1 MKKILA
7 AVAALAVSGLLLAG
21 CSDSNNTD
29 VNETGNASVETT
41 VESIESTNSE
51 LSEET
56 TESTEEIVDPSDIPE
71 EVTDDESPDEIRPV
85 FNEEEPNPLQ
95 NLVLASMGDFTNW
108 PYLDEVTDEFIF
120 SDYFLLDKNN
130 ENYEEIIAMQ
140 CPMSAQMCEIIIIKA
155 NDVESAKA
163 DLEARQKK
171 AQDTDAFYPDD
182 IERAANS
189 IVGTKGDY
197 AYFFICPDPVTAE
210 QLLTEAISE

>member
-21 CSDSNNTD
+21 CSDNNNPD
-29 VNETGNASVETT
+29 ANETSDTTIETT
-41 VESIESTNSE
+41 VESVESTDSE
-51 LSEET
+51 IEDETSASEEDI
-56 TESTEEIVDPSDIPE
+56 TEEIIDE
-71 EVTDDESPDEIRPV
+71 TEDDEVPETVNPV
-85 FNEEEPNPLQ
+85 FNEETPNPLQ
-95 NLVLASMGDFTNW
+95 NLVLAAMGDKSNW

-155 NDVESAKA
+155 KDVESAKA

-197 AYFFICPDPVTAE
+197 AYFFICPDSVTAE

>member
-21 CSDSNNTD
+21 CSDNN
-29 VNETGNASVETT
+29 
-41 VESIESTNSE
+41 STNADDATVDTTTSI
-51 LSEET
+51 SEET
-56 TESTEEIVDPSDIPE
+56 TEETEDTSAEETDEIIDDSADDEESDVIMPSFNPE
-71 EVTDDESPDEIRPV
+71 EA
-85 FNEEEPNPLQ
+85 NPLQ
-95 NLVLASMGDFTNW
+95 ELVLAAMGDFSNW
-108 PYLDEVTDEFIF
+108 PYLDEVTDDFIF
-120 SDYFLLDKNN
+120 SDYFLLDKSN
-130 ENYEEIIAMQ
+130 ENYEQIIAMQ

-155 NDVESAKA
+155 NDVETAKA

-189 IVGTKGDY
+189 IVGTKGSY
-197 AYFFICPDPVTAE
+197 AYFLICPDPVTAE

>member
-21 CSDSNNTD
+21 CSDNNNTD
-29 VNETGNASVETT
+29 VDNTTVETT
-41 VESIESTNSE
+41 TSI
-51 LSEET
+51 SEET
-56 TESTEEIVDPSDIPE
+56 TDSSEEVESEDTSADETEEIVDDSANDEESDIIMP
-71 EVTDDESPDEIRPV
+71 SFNPDET
-85 FNEEEPNPLQ
+85 NPLQ
-95 NLVLASMGDFTNW
+95 ELVLATMGDFSNW
-108 PYLDEVTDEFIF
+108 PYLDEVSDEFIF
-120 SDYFLLDKNN
+120 SDYFLLDKSN
-130 ENYEEIIAMQ
+130 ENYEQIIAMQ

-155 NDVESAKA
+155 NDVEAAKA

-189 IVGTKGDY
+189 IVGTKGSY
-197 AYFFICPDPVTAE
+197 AYFLICPDPVTAE

>member
-21 CSDSNNTD
+21 CSDNNNSDT
-29 VNETGNASVETT
+29 NETSDTIIETT
-41 VESIESTNSE
+41 VESIESTDSE
-51 LSEET
+51 TEDETSASEEDI
-56 TESTEEIVDPSDIPE
+56 TEEIIDE
-71 EVTDDESPDEIRPV
+71 TEDDEAPEVINPV
-85 FNEEEPNPLQ
+85 FNEETPNPLQ
-95 NLVLASMGDFTNW
+95 DLVLASMGDKSNW

-155 NDVESAKA
+155 KDVDSAKA

-197 AYFFICPDPVTAE
+197 AYFFICPDSVTAE
-210 QLLTEAISE
+210 QLLIEAISE

>member
-21 CSDSNNTD
+21 CSDSNSTNTD
-29 VNETGNASVETT
+29 NTT
-41 VESIESTNSE
+41 VEATTST
-51 LSEET
+51 SEET
-56 TESTEEIVDPSDIPE
+56 TAPSEETEDTSVEETDEIVADSTE
-71 EVTDDESPDEIRPV
+71 DDESDVIMPSFNPDEA
-85 FNEEEPNPLQ
+85 NPLQ
-95 NLVLASMGDFTNW
+95 ELVLAAMGDFSNW

-155 NDVESAKA
+155 KDVEAAKA

-197 AYFFICPDPVTAE
+197 AYFFICPDSVTAE

>member
-21 CSDSNNTD
+21 CSDNNST
-29 VNETGNASVETT
+29 NADDANAETT
-41 VESIESTNSE
+41 TSI
-51 LSEET
+51 SEET
-56 TESTEEIVDPSDIPE
+56 TDSTEETEDTSAEETEEIVDDSA
-71 EVTDDESPDEIRPV
+71 DDEESAVIMPSFNPDET
-85 FNEEEPNPLQ
+85 NPLQ
-95 NLVLASMGDFTNW
+95 ELVLAAMGDFSNW
-108 PYLDEVTDEFIF
+108 PYLDEVTDDFIF
-120 SDYFLLDKNN
+120 SDYFLLDKSS
-130 ENYEEIIAMQ
+130 ENYEQIIAMQ

-155 NDVESAKA
+155 NDVEAAKA

-189 IVGTKGDY
+189 IVGTKGSY
-197 AYFFICPDPVTAE
+197 AYFLICPDPVSAE

>member
-21 CSDSNNTD
+21 CSDNNNTD
-29 VNETGNASVETT
+29 VDNTTVETT
-41 VESIESTNSE
+41 TSI
-51 LSEET
+51 SEET
-56 TESTEEIVDPSDIPE
+56 TAPSEEAEAEDTSAEETEEIVDDAA
-71 EVTDDESPDEIRPV
+71 DDEESDVIMPSFNPDEA
-85 FNEEEPNPLQ
+85 NPLQ
-95 NLVLASMGDFTNW
+95 ELVLATMGDFSNW

-120 SDYFLLDKNN
+120 SDYFLLDKSN
-130 ENYEEIIAMQ
+130 ENYEQIIAMQ

-155 NDVESAKA
+155 NDVEAAKA

-189 IVGTKGDY
+189 IVGTKGNY
-197 AYFFICPDPVTAE
+197 AYFLICPDPVSAE